1 MSRKLVQARPTVR
14 LCGWQYLSYAALS
27 LCLLYSARGDDE
39 PTGAKSPLSPST
51 RTSSGNAQSAKPE
64 PVFRRDDTRP
74 KHDDARAAA
83 LGIARYEST
92 HLLLYTDLEPEIART
107 LPPLMDAAYA
117 AFEDCFGAMPPNR
130 AGTTFQMTGYVMV
143 DAERFRTAGM
153 LPPRAA
159 DLLVHGIYRGAEFWM
174 HGQEYEYYRRHLL
187 VHEGTHCF
195 MSFLSGPRLPDWYIE
210 GMAEYFGTHHLGP
223 DGKFTFG
230 VMPVDPED
238 YVGFGRVEML
248 HEDIDA
254 GHLRRIADVLAL
266 GSNDYMKSRRE
277 PYAWSWAFCKFLDAN
292 PHSQA
297 RFRELRQNLANPG
310 FFDLFTQLFAADAR
324 NLELEWELFV
334 RNIVYGFEIERAA
347 IEFRPSAPIE
357 SGGTAR
363 ADLKAA
369 AGWQP
374 TGVHVEAG
382 ATYRLTA
389 TGEVTVALEPRPW
402 ISEPQGV
409 SIRYAGGR
417 PIGRVLAAIRADA
430 TADDDP
436 NAWQEFD
443 VGRSVDLAPTVSGD
457 LFVRV
462 NDNWNSLADNAGT
475 YVVEVS
481 RP

>member
-1 MSRKLVQARPTVR
+1 MRRDSSLTPHAADCR
-14 LCGWQYLSYAALS
+14 GWTLAFAALIV
-27 LCLLYSARGDDE
+27 CLWHGARGGDAPPRTAAPAG
-39 PTGAKSPLSPST
+39 PTAQKSAGDAK
-51 RTSSGNAQSAKPE
+51 SAKPE

-74 KHDDARAAA
+74 KHDDARAAE
-83 LGIARYEST
+83 LGIKRYESK
-92 HLLLYTDLEPEIART
+92 HLLLYTDLDPDVART
-107 LPPLMDAAYA
+107 LPPLMDAAYLA
-117 AFEDCFGAMPPNR
+117 LEDYFGPLPSNR

-153 LPPRAA
+153 LPQKAA

-174 HGQEYEYYRRHLL
+174 HSQEYEYYRRHLL

-210 GMAEYFGTHHLGP
+210 GMAEYFGTHHLAA
-223 DGKFTFG
+223 DGQATFG

-254 GHLRRIADVLAL
+254 GRLRRIENVLAL
-266 GSNDYMKSRRE
+266 GSNDYIQSRRE

-297 RFRELRQNLANPG
+297 RFRELRLHLANPG
-310 FFDLFTQLFAADAR
+310 FAELFTQLFTADAHD
-324 NLELEWELFV
+324 LELEWELFV
-334 RNIVYGFEIERAA
+334 RNIVYGFDVERAA
-347 IEFRPSAPIE
+347 IDFRTAVPLQ
-357 SGGTAR
+357 SGHVSRTEIR
-363 ADLKAA
+363 AD
-369 AGWQP
+369 AGWQA

-382 ATYRLTA
+382 AAYQLSA
-389 TGEVTVALEPRPW
+389 TGEVTLALEPRPW
-402 ISEPQGV
+402 ISQPQGV

-417 PIGRVLAAIRADA
+417 PIGRVLAAVRADA
-430 TADDDP
+430 AGLDDT
-436 NAWQEFD
+436 NGWQEFD
-443 VGRSVDLAPTVSGD
+443 VGRSTELSPADSGH

-462 NDNWNSLADNAGT
+462 NDDWNSLADNSGA
-475 YVVEVS
+475 YSIEIS